1 MPHLRAVVPSA
12 AAACPP
18 AAPAAGG
25 SPDRVVVSQ
34 HGSKA

>member
-12 AAACPP
+12 AAACLL

-25 SPDRVVVSQ
+25 SPNRVVVSP
-34 HGSKA
+34 HGSKT